1 MLRIILWTLG
11 GLVILGVVAAI
22 ALQIAISRDGP
33 WVLSTV
39 DRITGGNRDVFPKA
53 LISTGEH
60 AQQKLVVWGPDPKEG
75 GDARPVLVFVHGGGW
90 RSGDPES
97 YDFIARAFVPEGFV
111 VVLAGYRLGEDG
123 IYPAMLEDT
132 AADIAWVKQNIAK
145 YGGDP
150 DRIVL
155 AGHSAGAYNV
165 VMMGL
170 DPRWLGARGMSTG
183 DIAGVIGMAGPYDF
197 VPFDKD
203 STIAAFGHVS
213 NPPET
218 QPVEYARADAPPML
232 LVYGEEDELV
242 GAHNIDNLA
251 TAIREAGGQV
261 ETAIYPGMSHE
272 DPLIALASPWRGREE
287 VAAAMAA
294 FAKAAVESRSA
305 PPAVSV
311 PVQAESR

>member
-60 AQQKLVVWGPDPKEG
+60 PQQKLVVWGPDPKADE
-75 GDARPVLVFVHGGGW
+75 AERPVLVFVHGGGW

-132 AADIAWVKQNIAK
+132 AADISWVKQNIAN
-145 YGGDP
+145 YGGDS
-150 DRIVL
+150 DRIIL

-170 DPRWLGARGMSTG
+170 DPRWLGARSMSTG

-218 QPVEYARADAPPML
+218 QPVE
-232 LVYGEEDELV
+232 
-242 GAHNIDNLA
+242 
-251 TAIREAGGQV
+251 
-261 ETAIYPGMSHE
+261 
-272 DPLIALASPWRGREE
+272 
-287 VAAAMAA
+287 
-294 FAKAAVESRSA
+294 
-305 PPAVSV
+305 
-311 PVQAESR
+311 